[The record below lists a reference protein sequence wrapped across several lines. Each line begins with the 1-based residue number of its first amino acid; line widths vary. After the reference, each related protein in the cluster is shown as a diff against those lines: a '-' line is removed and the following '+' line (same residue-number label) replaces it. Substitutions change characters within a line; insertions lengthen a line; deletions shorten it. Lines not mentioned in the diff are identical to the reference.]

1 MVIRA
6 ATRGLVGRAW
16 LSAYPWCF
24 RTTVCTVFICVLLAR
39 LCWEALLITLV
50 KIYLDTHA

>member
-1 MVIRA
+1 MA
-6 ATRGLVGRAW
+6 FSLPLVFQDHS
-16 LSAYPWCF
+16 LH
-24 RTTVCTVFICVLLAR
+24 TVFICVLFAR